1 MRTLRASRQQSDDL
15 PQETLRE
22 LERHIDVEEVPW
34 DGREWEFGE
43 D

>member
-1 MRTLRASRQQSDDL
+1 MRALQASRQSAESL
-15 PQETLRE
+15 PQEPLRD